1 MKMKEIKKFGVVVV
15 FAAAICSIVYYFA
28 NLPKQQPSTT
38 MDSTTVQ
45 CDSVCLLDST
55 SKACCDSVKV
65 DSVSK

>member
-1 MKMKEIKKFGVVVV
+1 MKMKQIKIFGLVMLVV
-15 FAAAICSIVYYFA
+15 AIFSLVYYFV
-28 NLPKQQPSTT
+28 NSPKQQPTTT

-55 SKACCDSVKV
+55 SKACCDSAKV